1 MKTADFLVSEGKKFS
16 LKKHQPDFTGDYKNK
31 TDARPDL
38 AADTKLLFEWQEKL
52 FAEEKRALLV
62 VFQGMDTAGKDAAIK
77 AVTTGVNPQWF
88 RVASF
93 KPASEEE
100 LRQDYLRR
108 FSMKLPER
116 GLVGIYNRSHY
127 EEVLIV
133 RVHSEQRLQDL
144 PDEVKNNPKIWQER
158 FEQIR
163 NYETY
168 LVQNGIHVL
177 KIFLNISKEEQKRR
191 ILERID
197 ESSMNWKFSNSD
209 VEEREFW
216 DDYVRAYEEAI
227 EATSTEIAPWY
238 IVPADNRWFSHVAIA
253 RIMVEKLEA
262 MNPSMPEIGK
272 DDKREMKEAKKKL
285 ENERS

>member
-1 MKTADFLVSEGKKFS
+1 MKTTDFLVRAGKKFS

-133 RVHSEQRLQDL
+133 RVHAEQRLQDL

-253 RIMVEKLEA
+253 RILVEKLKA
-262 MNPSMPEIGK
+262 MNPSMPEMSK

>member
-1 MKTADFLVSEGKKFS
+1 MKTTDFLVPEGKKFS
-16 LKKHQPDFTGDYKNK
+16 LKKHEADFTGDYKNK
-31 TDARPDL
+31 TEARPDL
-38 AADTKLLFEWQEKL
+38 AADTKRLVELQEKL

-216 DDYVRAYEEAI
+216 DDYISAYEEAI
-227 EATSTEIAPWY
+227 EATSTKLAPWY

-253 RIMVEKLEA
+253 RILVEKLEA
-262 MNPSMPEIGK
+262 MNPSMPGMSK
-272 DDKREMKEAKKKL
+272 DDKQEMKEAKKKL

>member
-1 MKTADFLVSEGKKFS
+1 MRTTDFLVPEGKKFS
-16 LKKHQPDFTGDYKNK
+16 LKKHQADFTGDYKTEK
-31 TDARPDL
+31 DAEPDL
-38 AADTKLLFEWQEKL
+38 AADTKLLVEWQEKL

-108 FSMKLPER
+108 FSTKLPER

-168 LVQNGIHVL
+168 LAQNGIHVL
-177 KIFLNISKEEQKRR
+177 KIFLNISKEEQKRK
-191 ILERID
+191 ILERIE

-216 DDYVRAYEEAI
+216 DDYVRAYEEVI
-227 EATSTEIAPWY
+227 EATNTKLAPWY

-262 MNPSMPEIGK
+262 MNPSMPEISK

>member
-1 MKTADFLVSEGKKFS
+1 MKTADFLVRAGKKFS
-16 LKKHQPDFTGDYKNK
+16 LKKHQADFTGDYKTK
-31 TDARPDL
+31 TDAKPDL

-52 FAEEKRALLV
+52 FAEEKCALLV

-127 EEVLIV
+127 EEVLIN
-133 RVHSEQRLQDL
+133 RVHADKRLQDL

-216 DDYVRAYEEAI
+216 DDYIRAYEEAI

-253 RIMVEKLEA
+253 RILVEKLEA
-262 MNPSMPEIGK
+262 MNPSMPEMSK
-272 DDKREMKEAKKKL
+272 DDRREMKEAKKKL

>member
-1 MKTADFLVSEGKKFS
+1 MKTTDFLVRAGKKFS

-133 RVHSEQRLQDL
+133 RVHADKRLQDL

-168 LVQNGIHVL
+168 LVQNGIHIL

-191 ILERID
+191 ILERIE

-216 DDYVRAYEEAI
+216 DDYIRAYEEAI

-253 RIMVEKLEA
+253 RILVEKLEA
-262 MNPSMPEIGK
+262 MNPSMPEISK

-285 ENERS
+285 ENEQS

>member
-1 MKTADFLVSEGKKFS
+1 MKINDFLVRAGKKFS
-16 LKKHQPDFTGDYKNK
+16 LNKHQADFTGDYKNK
-31 TDARPDL
+31 TDAKTDL

-52 FAEEKRALLV
+52 FAEEKRALLI

-108 FSMKLPER
+108 FSLKLPER

-127 EEVLIV
+127 EEVLIN
-133 RVHSEQRLQDL
+133 RVHAEQRLQDL

-168 LVQNGIHVL
+168 LVQNGIYIL

-191 ILERID
+191 ILERIE

-216 DDYVRAYEEAI
+216 DDYISAYEEAI

-262 MNPSMPEIGK
+262 MNPSMPEISK

-285 ENERS
+285 ENERG

>member
-1 MKTADFLVSEGKKFS
+1 MKTADFLVRAGKKFS

-31 TDARPDL
+31 TDAKPDL

-133 RVHSEQRLQDL
+133 RVHAEKRLQDL

-216 DDYVRAYEEAI
+216 DDYIRAYEEAI

-253 RIMVEKLEA
+253 RILVEKLEA
-262 MNPSMPEIGK
+262 MNPSMPEISK

>member
-1 MKTADFLVSEGKKFS
+1 MKTTDFLVRAGKKFS

-31 TDARPDL
+31 TDAKPDL
-38 AADTKLLFEWQEKL
+38 AADTKLLFDWQEKL

-108 FSMKLPER
+108 FSTKLPER

-127 EEVLIV
+127 EEVLIN
-133 RVHSEQRLQDL
+133 RVHAEQRLKDL
-144 PDEVKNNPKIWQER
+144 PDDIKNNPKIWQER

-168 LVQNGIHVL
+168 LVQNGIHIL

-191 ILERID
+191 ILERIE

-216 DDYVRAYEEAI
+216 DDYISAYEEAI

-238 IVPADNRWFSHVAIA
+238 IIPADNRWFSHVAIA
-253 RIMVEKLEA
+253 RILVEKLEA
-262 MNPSMPEIGK
+262 MNPSMPEMSK

>member
-1 MKTADFLVSEGKKFS
+1 MKTSDFLVRAGEKFS
-16 LKKHQPDFTGDYKNK
+16 LKTHQADFTGDYA
-31 TDARPDL
+31 TEADAEADL
-38 AADTKLLFEWQEKL
+38 EANTKRLFEWQEKL

-62 VFQGMDTAGKDAAIK
+62 AFQGMDTAGKDAAIK

-127 EEVLIV
+127 EEVLIN
-133 RVHSEQRLQDL
+133 RVHAERRLQNL
-144 PDEVKNNPKIWQER
+144 PDEVKNNPQIWQQR

-191 ILERID
+191 ILERIE

-216 DDYVRAYEEAI
+216 DDYISAYEETI
-227 EATSTEIAPWY
+227 EATNTEIAPWY

-253 RIMVEKLEA
+253 QILVEKIEA
-262 MNPSMPEIGK
+262 MNPSMPEMSK
-272 DDKREMKEAKKKL
+272 DDKPEMKEAKKKL

>member
-1 MKTADFLVSEGKKFS
+1 
-16 LKKHQPDFTGDYKNK
+16 
-31 TDARPDL
+31 
-38 AADTKLLFEWQEKL
+38 
-52 FAEEKRALLV
+52 
-62 VFQGMDTAGKDAAIK
+62 
-77 AVTTGVNPQWF
+77 
-88 RVASF
+88 
-93 KPASEEE
+93 
-100 LRQDYLRR
+100 
-108 FSMKLPER
+108 
-116 GLVGIYNRSHY
+116 
-127 EEVLIV
+127 
-133 RVHSEQRLQDL
+133 
-144 PDEVKNNPKIWQER
+144 
-158 FEQIR
+158 
-163 NYETY
+163 
-168 LVQNGIHVL
+168 VQNGIHVL